1 MARSDSPDET
11 IDQYLA
17 GIDIEYEFIAKPSF
31 KDTQLEC
38 GAVFWFARW
47 SGPAVYTM
55 KKLATLLSKVELPDD
70 FVFRILDIDD
80 LKDYYPHY
88 NHYEVTIGG
97 NGECF
102 WYLGASV
109 VGATFGVN
117 YEDGAKVSEIISKNF
132 SM

>member
-11 IDQYLA
+11 IDRYLA
-17 GIDIEYEFIAKPSF
+17 DIDIEYEFIAKPSF
-31 KDTQLEC
+31 EDTQLEC

-55 KKLATLLSKVELPDD
+55 KKLATLLSKVELPDG

-80 LKDYYPHY
+80 LQDYYSHY
-88 NHYEVTIGG
+88 NNFEVAIGG

-102 WYLGASV
+102 WYLEASV
-109 VGATFGVN
+109 VGATFGTD
-117 YEDGAKVSEIISKNF
+117 YEDDAKASDILSKNF